1 MEEQKKTVTPKDKAL
16 KSNKITFIV
25 LEAIGV
31 ACLAL
36 GFIIGDLVM
45 YAGILFGATFI
56 LCGPYVWGMGKKC
69 INNSFCPQCGSKYQY
84 ETDIAWEVASETDN
98 GQKEKTTVEFSC
110 TCRKCNHEAEFTKT
124 FVTAYY
130 DKQKGWVHHNI
141 QTLVKKYFW
150 KQ

>member
-31 ACLAL
+31 VCLAL

-56 LCGPYVWGMGKKC
+56 LCGPYVWGMGKK
-69 INNSFCPQCGSKYQY
+69 IQPSFFLFGHYPFPKRLPMRYPFRIDTSIHIVG
-84 ETDIAWEVASETDN
+84 
-98 GQKEKTTVEFSC
+98 
-110 TCRKCNHEAEFTKT
+110 RKNC
-124 FVTAYY
+124 
-130 DKQKGWVHHNI
+130 
-141 QTLVKKYFW
+141 
-150 KQ
+150 